1 MPAALT
7 LRSDYDA
14 KTLRCLARTC
24 ADPRQVCRLLAL
36 GGVYDGMSR
45 ADAARIGGMDRQGL
59 RRWVIRFNER
69 GPEGLVD
76 RWYGGPPRRLSDSQ
90 LCELTSIVEQGPDI
104 QTDGVVRWRRIDL
117 QAVIKARFG
126 IEYGERWV
134 SQILHDLG
142 FSHLSARPQHPRQE
156 PRVIDAF
163 KKTSPSRSVLT

>member
-1 MPAALT
+1 
-7 LRSDYDA
+7 
-14 KTLRCLARTC
+14 
-24 ADPRQVCRLLAL
+24 
-36 GGVYDGMSR
+36 MSR